1 MRCAGSD
8 TQILQRGEIMA
19 TIKEI
24 AELAGVSRG
33 TVDRVLNNRGS
44 VNPDTAEKI
53 RAIIR
58 QLGYKPNPA
67 GIALAA
73 QKKKYLIGI
82 ILFSRKNPFFD
93 DVMQGFSDKAEE
105 LSLYGCQISVKRVAY
120 HPEAQLSAIRACLK
134 EGVRGLI
141 LTPYN
146 DDSIREE
153 LNKLIRSGI
162 PVITVNSDAEGV
174 RRLTY
179 VGSDY
184 YNSGQA
190 AGALMKLVTSGPV
203 RLGIIN
209 GDNNILCHT
218 QRVSGFVDKLS
229 DDTRFQVISQ
239 GESLDDDKKGYELV
253 SEMLTKHPD
262 INAFYFTAAGVYGGC
277 RAIAELA
284 PGRDI
289 KVITFDE
296 VPSTVEMM
304 QKNIITATI
313 CQEPYWQGSRS
324 LELMFAYLS
333 DGQAEIKDS
342 YYAELSVK
350 IKEIV

>member
-1 MRCAGSD
+1 
-8 TQILQRGEIMA
+8 MA
-19 TIKEI
+19 TIREI

-44 VNPDTAEKI
+44 VNKETAEKI
-53 RAIIR
+53 RTIIR
-58 QLGYKPNPA
+58 QLDYKPNRA

-73 QKKKYLIGI
+73 QKKKYLIGV

-93 DVMQGFSDKAEE
+93 HVMQGFSDKADE
-105 LSLYGCQISVKRVAY
+105 LSLYGCEISVKRVAY

-134 EGVRGLI
+134 EGVQGLI
-141 LTPYN
+141 ITPYN
-146 DDSIREE
+146 GDKIREE

-174 RRLTY
+174 RRLAY

-184 YNSGQA
+184 YNSGEA

-203 RLGIIN
+203 RLGIVN

-218 QRVSGFVDKLS
+218 QRISGFVDKLS
-229 DDTRFQVISQ
+229 DDARFKVVCQ
-239 GESLDDDKKGYELV
+239 GESLDDDKKAYELV
-253 SEMLTKHPD
+253 SQMLHSHPD
-262 INAFYFTAAGVYGGC
+262 VNAFYFTAAGVYGGC

-284 PGRDI
+284 PEKDI

-296 VPSTVEMM
+296 VPSTIEMM

-313 CQEPYWQGSRS
+313 CQEPYWQGSKS
-324 LELMFAYLS
+324 LELMFSCLS
-333 DGQAEIKDS
+333 DKEAEIQDS

-350 IKEIV
+350 IREIV